1 MALVFRGRFPHA
13 LDPKGRISVPRRF
26 RDVLA
31 DFEGGQNLIV
41 VPDAQCLQVY
51 PLEVWERME
60 AKFRAK
66 SSLDPRVR
74 EFGRLY
80 MSRARDV
87 EMDGAGRILLPPDSR
102 QQAGLSREVMLV
114 GLSTENFEI
123 WDRARFEDYDRQE
136 QSKVP
141 SLMEMFAAEL
151 GG

>member
-31 DFEGGQNLIV
+31 GFEGGENLV
-41 VPDAQCLQVY
+41 VAPDAQCLLVY

-60 AKFRAK
+60 AKLRGK

-74 EFGRLY
+74 EFGRLFF
-80 MSRARDV
+80 SRGRDI
-87 EMDGAGRILLPPDSR
+87 EMDGAGRILLPPDTR
-102 QQAGLSREVMLV
+102 QQAGLVRDVMLV
-114 GLSTENFEI
+114 GIGTETFEV
-123 WDRARFEDYDRQE
+123 WDRTRFEEYDRQE
-136 QSKVP
+136 QPKLSQ
-141 SLMEMFAAEL
+141 LMEMFSTEL